1 MRHLPFTLI
10 QRSFLSLIVLTLLLY
25 PSLIFSQDE
34 QKEKEEKST
43 VITEEIL
50 VLGEALKD
58 RPVSTVTILDR
69 TQIERMKPLDLSEAI
84 RYAPGV
90 AVTFGDKSVY
100 TLKLRGLDARRI
112 ALLIDGIPV
121 YEPYFSS
128 FDLKTVAA
136 DGIDSLQLTKGPSSV
151 LYGPNTLGGIVN
163 VITQRPSGEP
173 ELSIQASYGELNTRK
188 IGLKSGFQLK
198 RITLTGNLLYQ
209 DSDGFYY
216 PGESNGSRTRRN
228 NSEYQR
234 LNFST
239 KLHYAPSDQ
248 TEFLFNAGIYLSEY
262 SMPPQ
267 IEASR
272 ARYWRFKNWDRY
284 SFNAGGYTALGQDS
298 MLRFRVYAVLH
309 DNTLAMFGDSEMT
322 QLRFESTHDNAVYG
336 MFALAD
342 LSLSP
347 SHDLKV
353 SMNYKGDTARTQDDR
368 DAPWNE
374 YDQLTFSFGVEDHF
388 TILDQWQLVAGVSYD
403 YLDKFTGENTS
414 RINPL
419 LGVKYS
425 PSEPLNLHISFSK
438 KSKFPSMRAMY
449 SSPSGNPDLL
459 SETGTLWELGFS
471 YEKDIF
477 ITGSLFLTSFKDMI
491 DSVRLPQFDFQR
503 RYFNVAEAHINGLEF
518 QLQKTIQKVSLTVN
532 YTFLDH
538 KNETDDRPL
547 DALPQHNFNF
557 DLQVFPAQQL
567 RLGVLGLLA
576 SASSWLDFTT
586 DESLDIPA
594 YFNLDAVAAYSF
606 DQVEL
611 FVKITN
617 MLNNFI
623 YTEPGF
629 PWRSRYIEVGI
640 RADIL

>member
-1 MRHLPFTLI
+1 
-10 QRSFLSLIVLTLLLY
+10 
-25 PSLIFSQDE
+25 
-34 QKEKEEKST
+34 
-43 VITEEIL
+43 
-50 VLGEALKD
+50 
-58 RPVSTVTILDR
+58 
-69 TQIERMKPLDLSEAI
+69 
-84 RYAPGV
+84 
-90 AVTFGDKSVY
+90 
-100 TLKLRGLDARRI
+100 
-112 ALLIDGIPV
+112 
-121 YEPYFSS
+121 
-128 FDLKTVAA
+128 
-136 DGIDSLQLTKGPSSV
+136 
-151 LYGPNTLGGIVN
+151 
-163 VITQRPSGEP
+163 
-173 ELSIQASYGELNTRK
+173 
-188 IGLKSGFQLK
+188 
-198 RITLTGNLLYQ
+198 
-209 DSDGFYY
+209 
-216 PGESNGSRTRRN
+216 
-228 NSEYQR
+228 
-234 LNFST
+234 
-239 KLHYAPSDQ
+239 
-248 TEFLFNAGIYLSEY
+248 
-262 SMPPQ
+262 
-267 IEASR
+267 
-272 ARYWRFKNWDRY
+272 
-284 SFNAGGYTALGQDS
+284 
-298 MLRFRVYAVLH
+298 
-309 DNTLAMFGDSEMT
+309 
-322 QLRFESTHDNAVYG
+322 
-336 MFALAD
+336 
-342 LSLSP
+342 
-347 SHDLKV
+347 
-353 SMNYKGDTARTQDDR
+353 
-368 DAPWNE
+368 
-374 YDQLTFSFGVEDHF
+374 
-388 TILDQWQLVAGVSYD
+388 
-403 YLDKFTGENTS
+403 
-414 RINPL
+414 
-419 LGVKYS
+419 
-425 PSEPLNLHISFSK
+425 
-438 KSKFPSMRAMY
+438 MRAMY